1 MPPLPREF
9 TPISWTGLAAAE
21 PAPALAPVVETSV
34 EPVVT
39 AVVETIV
46 EPVVEPIVEPLV
58 EPIVEPVAAAVVEPL
73 VEAPISEPAA
83 ASDPAPTLAA
93 GSVSP
98 VTEPSRVVLSSSP
111 SNLNPPRRD
120 DY

>member
-1 MPPLPREF
+1 
-9 TPISWTGLAAAE
+9 
-21 PAPALAPVVETSV
+21 
-34 EPVVT
+34 
-39 AVVETIV
+39 
-46 EPVVEPIVEPLV
+46 
-58 EPIVEPVAAAVVEPL
+58 VA
-73 VEAPISEPAA
+73 APISEPAA

-98 VTEPSRVVLSSSP
+98 VTEPSRVVWSSSP